1 MSVINHKL
9 LVLINIPSS
18 REIVRIILNIN
29 ITFLLVKCVRLDK
42 PMYMPDIIELV
53 PSKHII
59 NAKK

>member
-29 ITFLLVKCVRLDK
+29 ITFLLVKCVRLDI